1 MLKIGLNLWWV
12 VVGGKSLID
21 HLIQQEGFAITQ
33 QDGSLITFNDGI
45 SESTIPSI
53 NLDNS
58 NNSVMLGVIF

>member
-1 MLKIGLNLWWV
+1 MFRLFRLFNYF
-12 VVGGKSLID
+12 GGGASLIA
-21 HLIQQEGFAITQ
+21 HLIQQNGSAITQ

>member
-1 MLKIGLNLWWV
+1 MIKIGLNLWWV